1 MLVIK
6 NTFACVCPA
15 SVCVCVCVFVD
26 WGNFVVIILGYT
38 ANAGARR
45 VPTVCHC
52 IDTEGD
58 GRGVGCE
65 GKRGMVTGLFF
76 WQPLH
81 GIGFGFYSNRITDK
95 QCQQQF

>member
-6 NTFACVCPA
+6 NTFACVCPLA
-15 SVCVCVCVFVD
+15 YVCVLCVFVD
-26 WGNFVVIILGYT
+26 SGNFVVIILGYT
-38 ANAGARR
+38 ANAGACR

-52 IDTEGD
+52 IDV
-58 GRGVGCE
+58 GRGRE
-65 GKRGMVTGLFF
+65 GEKRGMVTSLFF